1 MTRTIGEVARLSGV
15 TIRTLHHYDEIGLL
29 EPSDRTEAG
38 YRVYDEDDLRRLQQ
52 ILFYR
57 ELGFRLEEIARVMG
71 ADGFDRR
78 RALEEQREMIRRRV
92 GRLEKMIDAIDD
104 AIVSE
109 ETGIAMTDDEM
120 FEVFGDF
127 DPAEYEDEVKERWGD
142 TDAYRESA
150 RRTKRYTKDD
160 WAKIKAEGAPIV
172 TGLADAFRAGTPAD
186 DPTVLD
192 LADAHRLQID
202 RWFYPCSREMHAAL
216 GEMYVAD
223 PRFTAYW
230 DQFEAGL
237 ATYVRDAFAANAL
250 RD

>member
-1 MTRTIGEVARLSGV
+1 MTHTIGEVARLAGV
-15 TIRTLHHYDEIGLL
+15 TVRTLHHYDEIGLL
-29 EPSDRTEAG
+29 EPGDRTPSG
-38 YRVYDEDDLRRLQQ
+38 YRVYDRDDLRRLQQ

-57 ELGFRLEEIARVMG
+57 ELGFGLEEIARVMT

-78 RALEEQREMIRRRV
+78 RALEDQRELVRRKVR
-92 GRLEKMIDAIDD
+92 RLEKMIAAIDD

-109 ETGIAMTDDEM
+109 ETGIAMTTDEM

-127 DPAEYEDEVKERWGD
+127 DPTEYEEEVKERWGD

-160 WAKIKAEGAPIV
+160 WMAIKAEGEPIV
-172 TGLADAFRAGTPAD
+172 AGLAAAFRAGTPAD
-186 DPTVLD
+186 DPSVLD

-202 RWFYPCSREMHAAL
+202 RWFYPCSREMHASL

-230 DQFEAGL
+230 DRFEAGL
-237 ATYVRDAFAANAL
+237 AGFVRDAFAANAA
-250 RD
+250 RR

>member
-1 MTRTIGEVARLSGV
+1 MTAGES
-15 TIRTLHHYDEIGLL
+15 
-29 EPSDRTEAG
+29 
-38 YRVYDEDDLRRLQQ
+38 
-52 ILFYR
+52 
-57 ELGFRLEEIARVMG
+57 
-71 ADGFDRR
+71 DRR
-78 RALEEQREMIRRRV
+78 RALEDQRELVRRKVR
-92 GRLEKMIDAIDD
+92 RLERMIEAIDD

-109 ETGIAMTDDEM
+109 ETGIAMTADEM

-127 DPAEYEDEVKERWGD
+127 DPTEYEAEVKERWGD

-160 WAKIKAEGAPIV
+160 WTAIKAEGEPIV
-172 TGLADAFRAGTPAD
+172 TGLAAAFRAGTPSD
-186 DPTVLD
+186 DPSVID

-237 ATYVRDAFAANAL
+237 AGYIRDAFAANAM
-250 RD
+250 RGPS